1 MVKKKAIC
9 VLMAAIT
16 AFSFLGCGGS
26 AGQTQESNGS
36 TQEATQEAT
45 EGTTEGTTEDTAQAS
60 APEDGDIWAAYDE
73 TVTISTVS
81 PQNPSAVYPD
91 GDDVT
96 SNAWTRAYKEWFNI
110 DVVTDWVSDE
120 YDTKLN
126 LSIAEG
132 SIPDVFYVN
141 ASQLQQLI
149 DADMIWDLTDIY
161 QNYASDTI
169 KGYIDYDPD
178 AYAAGCRDGRLY
190 GIPQLHYG
198 YMEQPDYVW
207 IRKDWREELG
217 YDQPETM
224 DELVE
229 MMRAFMKEHGGYGM
243 AAEQT
248 MDYLNL
254 IAIAWGAHPDA
265 WVRTDSG
272 EIQYGSIQPEMKEAV
287 KAWAEWYKEGILSPD
302 FATMNTDQMNQ
313 DVIAGKVGVQPYY
326 QWWGWTPGKDE
337 VTAQGQDAYFEPF
350 MIPSANGEE
359 VLQTIFYAN
368 NTFTVV
374 SKNCEHPEAALK
386 LINFFGYVYGD
397 AIQEKGVDWVNEFID
412 KGRAHNGAFRVLDPI
427 SEEEMYVETVA
438 ALKAKDPS
446 NIKTMSGR
454 LRYDDNIEWEETH
467 DPDAVGAVLQV
478 GLGRCSYGLAKEI
491 LDNKQYMKSEL
502 KGFTPETI
510 LNTGTTL
517 DDILTEGFTKII
529 IGDQPIEYF
538 DTVVE
543 NWKKAGGEQ
552 ATKEMNELYG

>member
-1 MVKKKAIC
+1 MVRKKAIC
-9 VLMAAIT
+9 IMMAAVT
-16 AFSFLGCGGS
+16 ALTLLGCGGS
-26 AGQTQESNGS
+26 AGQTGGNETS
-36 TQEATQEAT
+36 EAV
-45 EGTTEGTTEDTAQAS
+45 TAEVN
-60 APEDGDIWAAYDE
+60 APEDGDIWGAYDE
-73 TVTISTVS
+73 TVTISTVL
-81 PQNPSAVYPD
+81 PENPTATWPE
-91 GDDVT
+91 GDDIT
-96 SNAWTRAYKEWFNI
+96 HNIWTRSYKEWFNI

-141 ASQLQQLI
+141 AAQLKQLI

-161 QNYASDTI
+161 ENWASDKI
-169 KGYIDYDPD
+169 KECIAYDPD
-178 AYAAGCRDGRLY
+178 AYDAGSRDGRLY

-207 IRKDWREELG
+207 IRKDWREALG

-224 DELVE
+224 DDLVE
-229 MMRAFMKEHGGYGM
+229 MMKAFMEEYGGYGM

-248 MDYLNL
+248 LDYLNL
-254 IAIAWGAHPDA
+254 LAIAWGAHPDA
-265 WVRTDSG
+265 WIKTDSG
-272 EIQYGSIQPEMKEAV
+272 EIQYGSVQPEMKEAV

-313 DVIAGKVGVQPYY
+313 DVIAGKTGVQPYY
-326 QWWGWTPGKDE
+326 QWWGWNPGKDE
-337 VTAQGQDAYFEPF
+337 TTAQGENAYFEPF

-359 VLQTIFYAN
+359 VLQSIFFAN
-368 NTFTVV
+368 TTYTVV
-374 SKNCEHPEAALK
+374 SKKCEHPEAALK
-386 LINFFGYVYGD
+386 LINFYGYVCGD
-397 AIQEKGVDWVNEFID
+397 AVNEKGIEWTDQYLYEE
-412 KGRAHNGAFRVLDPI
+412 RAHNGAFRVMDPVN
-427 SEEEMYVETVA
+427 EEKMYLETVE
-438 ALKAKDPS
+438 ALKTKDPS
-446 NIKTMSGR
+446 KLTTLSGRQRYNDNIK
-454 LRYDDNIEWEETH
+454 WEEKH
-467 DPDAVGAVLQV
+467 DPTAIGSVLQV

-491 LDNKQYMKSEL
+491 LDNEQYIKSEL

-552 ATKEMNELYG
+552 ATKEMNELYNAG